1 MKKLYLLSAA
11 ALMAFAANAQDFQGL
26 IPDGNGVVAEN
37 VTEDGAACLKI
48 TPPAEAT
55 NQWDAQVITPSWV
68 GQDGQ
73 AEGAEFCLSFDYK
86 GTTPADA
93 SNLRIASG
101 KTYPWDA
108 NYNQGANTQ
117 ITDDLGTPVVYA
129 ENQPVTTD
137 WITYAYDYYIGAEG
151 ADSIR
156 LEIDCGAAGGAIF
169 FKNFELKIEGNSVW
183 TAYAAGT
190 TPGTAISEA
199 ASVNAFVA
207 NNVLYASEASDI
219 VVYNINGVAVLSAKA
234 SSLDL
239 NSLKAGLYVAKVNGA
254 AVKFVK

>member
-1 MKKLYLLSAA
+1 MCRT
-11 ALMAFAANAQDFQGL
+11 QDFEGL
-26 IPDGNGVVAEN
+26 IPDGEGVSAEN
-37 VTEDGAACLKI
+37 VIEDGFSCLKLI
-48 TPPAEAT
+48 IPESAV
-55 NQWDAQVITPSWV
+55 NQWDAQIITPRYE
-68 GQDGQ
+68 GLDGQ
-73 AEGAEFCLSFDYK
+73 EEGASFCLSFDYK

-93 SNLRIASG
+93 SNLRITSG

-169 FKNFELKIEGNSVW
+169 FKNFELKIEGKSVW
-183 TAYAAGT
+183 TAYKG
-190 TPGTAISEA
+190 GSAIAEA
-199 ASVNAFVA
+199 ATVNAFVA

>member
-11 ALMAFAANAQDFQGL
+11 ALMAFAANAQDFQGFVFDL
-26 IPDGNGVVAEN
+26 GTDPVGAAEN
-37 VTEDGAACLKI
+37 IKEDGVDVLKVTPKDGAAN
-48 TPPAEAT
+48 E
-55 NQWDAQVITPSWV
+55 WDAQVITPSWR
-68 GQDGQ
+68 GLDGQ
-73 AEGAEFCLSFDYK
+73 AEEASFCLSFDYK
-86 GTTPADA
+86 GDA
-93 SNLRIASG
+93 EGGIIRIASG

-117 ITDDLGTPVVYA
+117 IVDDLGTPKVYA
-129 ENQPVTTD
+129 ENQTVTTA
-137 WITYAYDYYIGAEG
+137 WQNYAYDFYIGAEG

-156 LEIDCGAAGGAIF
+156 LEIDCGKAGGATYY
-169 FKNFELKIEGNSVW
+169 KNFDLKIEGKSVW
-183 TAYAAGT
+183 TAYKG
-190 TPGTAISEA
+190 GSAIAEA
-199 ASVNAFVA
+199 ATVNAFVA